1 MVWVLFGVF
10 TLLLALNIPVAY
22 AMLVVSIGYLVWNW
36 NIPFIVVAQQLG
48 AGTDQFLL
56 LSIPFFYLA
65 GEFMAHGGIT
75 ARLVNLARALV
86 GHFRGGLGH
95 VTVVSSMLFSGI
107 SGSAVADMAAL
118 GKIEIGMMRAA
129 GYPLGFAAAI
139 KSAAATLGPI
149 IPPSIPLLV
158 YGSMTDTSVGKL
170 FLAGFVPGLLMTIFL
185 MVAVTVVATRRNFPL
200 SPWVGWGPALK
211 TVIESIPVLMLPVI
225 ILGGIFGGLFT
236 PTEAAIVSAAYAL
249 VVGMIIGDLKL
260 KNIPAILVK
269 VAVESA
275 HHDHPRRCSF
285 IQLDSRARTDPRSA
299 RFDRAFASHRAVAVP
314 ARSES
319 SVPVSRRFHGDD
331 PDHGDRDPG
340 ALAHRESARHRPRSL
355 RGDDLT
361 QPDDRPDPSANRH
374 VDVHCHVDDKNL
386 DAGICARDLAL
397 PLRPDRRTHR
407 RHVLALDRP
416 RRPKLLLRVIVVPNP
431 SSTRPQSPRATLAT
445 QLKSKRRPCLP
456 NSTKRK
462 YPAGAAFGPRVR
474 TSRGRSDAARS
485 PKSCRGCSPRRMA

>member
-1 MVWVLFGVF
+1 VVWVLFSVF

-22 AMLVVSIGYLVWNW
+22 AMLAVSIGYLVWNGS
-36 NIPFIVVAQQLG
+36 IPFIVVAQQLG

-95 VTVVSSMLFSGI
+95 VTVISSMLFSGI

-149 IPPSIPLLV
+149 IPPSIPLVV
-158 YGSMTDTSVGKL
+158 YGSMTDTSIGKL
-170 FLAGFVPGLLMTIFL
+170 FLAGFVPGFLMTIFL
-185 MVAVTVVATRRNFPL
+185 MIAVTVVATRRKFPL
-200 SPWVGWGPALK
+200 SPWVGWGPLLR

-225 ILGGIFGGLFT
+225 ILGGIFGGFFT

-260 KNIPAILVK
+260 ENIPAILVK

-275 HHDHPRRCSF
+275 QIMIILACAALFSWILAREQIPAQLASIALSHHTAPWLFLLAVNVLFLFLGAFMETIPIMVIAIPVLLPVVKALGIDPVHFGVMISLNLMVGLIHPPIGMLMFVVMSMTKISMQEFVRETWPF
-285 IQLDSRARTDPRSA
+285 L
-299 RFDRAFASHRAVAVP
+299 FALIA
-314 ARSES
+314 
-319 SVPVSRRFHGDD
+319 
-331 PDHGDRDPG
+331 
-340 ALAHRESARHRPRSL
+340 ALLIVTYWPW
-355 RGDDLT
+355 
-361 QPDDRPDPSANRH
+361 
-374 VDVHCHVDDKNL
+374 
-386 DAGICARDLAL
+386 I
-397 PLRPDRRTHR
+397 
-407 RHVLALDRP
+407 VL
-416 RRPKLLLRVIVVPNP
+416 VVPN
-431 SSTRPQSPRATLAT
+431 
-445 QLKSKRRPCLP
+445 
-456 NSTKRK
+456 
-462 YPAGAAFGPRVR
+462 YFYG
-474 TSRGRSDAARS
+474 
-485 PKSCRGCSPRRMA
+485 